1 MKKYNNKKKG
11 SVDGLTSQVEEWCLG
26 RQSREQWD
34 GGQKEVASSS
44 TESKGEEHWYLIL
57 AYHQSQHV
65 APEKHAPVACVS
77 VWTQDFSLPFFKLHI
92 VECCFILNTLF
103 R

>member
-1 MKKYNNKKKG
+1 MLKLMKKKKRASAKTDLKKTQMEVSGWKSTITKTKG

-44 TESKGEEHWYLIL
+44 STESKGEEHWYLIL
-57 AYHQSQHV
+57 A
-65 APEKHAPVACVS
+65 
-77 VWTQDFSLPFFKLHI
+77 
-92 VECCFILNTLF
+92 
-103 R
+103 